1 MKIPT
6 ATLRRTALVL
16 TLLLGGFVA
25 PADAA
30 CLSERETRQA
40 VRSGQAVRLNV
51 ALRQAGIRPREV
63 VGAKLCEG
71 GGGYVYRVQVYD
83 GRNATSIAVPA
94 N

>member
-1 MKIPT
+1 MKT
-6 ATLRRTALVL
+6 FAATLKRAVLVL
-16 TLLLGGFVA
+16 VILLGGFVA

-30 CLSERETRQA
+30 CLSDREARQA

-51 ALRQAGIRPREV
+51 ALRQAGIRPKDV

-83 GRNATSIAVPA
+83 GRNATSIDIPA
-94 N
+94 S